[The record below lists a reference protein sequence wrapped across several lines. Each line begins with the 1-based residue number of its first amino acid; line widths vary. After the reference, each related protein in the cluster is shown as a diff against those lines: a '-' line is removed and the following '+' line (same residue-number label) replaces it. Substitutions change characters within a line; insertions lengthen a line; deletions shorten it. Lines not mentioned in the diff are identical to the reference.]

1 MENLL
6 ISFNVVAP
14 LFLLLAVG
22 ILLRKLG
29 MKPLWKYTNAV
40 GAIWAPRCP
49 C

>member
-29 MKPLWKYTNAV
+29 MISRKPKA
-40 GAIWAPRCP
+40 R
-49 C
+49 